1 MIGRLINVLVLA
13 MMLATVG
20 WHYRDTEAVQK
31 RRPLIESAL
40 SKVGVDVTTVRKYW
54 PLDGLRGKAPTSSA
68 GSAAGAFIDTYNPVT
83 KIRSQLNLADQSQQ
97 QRDAGLRQVGQ

>member
-1 MIGRLINVLVLA
+1 MIGRLINILVLA

-20 WHYRDTEAVQK
+20 WHYRDTETVRK

-54 PLDGLRGKAPTSSA
+54 PLDGLGGKAPTSTAESA
-68 GSAAGAFIDTYNPVT
+68 TSAFIEAYNPIT
-83 KIRSQLNLADQSQQ
+83 KVRNQLNLTDQA
-97 QRDAGLRQVGQ
+97 QRDATLRQASQ